1 MRRAGLATALATT
14 LALAAG
20 AASAQPALILEMGGK
35 ADRSFNQA
43 AWEGAE
49 AWKKQTGRPYLEF
62 EIANAAQREMAARRF
77 AEHGANPVV
86 GIGFSQASSIAKV
99 AREFPATQFAIVDAV
114 VDLPNVQSFVYRE
127 HEGSFLVGM
136 LAALA
141 SKTGK
146 VGFVGGQDIPLVR
159 KFLCGYEQGAKY
171 ADPKVELLSSM
182 TGTMPSAWT
191 DPLRG
196 AELAK
201 AQIAQGVD
209 VIFAAAG
216 TTGLGIMQAT
226 RDAGKLAIGVDS
238 NQNHLHPGHI
248 LTSMVKRVDLAV
260 QSAFRGVKPG
270 VTALGLKEGALDYAM
285 DENNA
290 ALVTP
295 SMKAKVEA
303 ARAAIV
309 AGRLVVLDYTVANR
323 CAP

>member
-1 MRRAGLATALATT
+1 MRRALIAAG
-14 LALAAG
+14 LALAASF
-20 AASAQPALILEMGGK
+20 AAAEPALILEMGGK

-49 AWKKQTGRPYLEF
+49 AWKKKTGQPYLEF

-77 AEHGANPVV
+77 AERGANPVV
-86 GIGFSQASSIAKV
+86 GIGFSMASAIAKV
-99 AREFPATQFAIVDAV
+99 AREFPKTQFAIVDAV

-159 KFLCGYEQGAKY
+159 KFLCGYEQGARY
-171 ADPKVELLSSM
+171 ADPKVVLSSSM
-182 TGTMPSAWT
+182 TGTTPSAWT

-201 AQIAQGVD
+201 AQLAQGAD

-226 RDAGKLAIGVDS
+226 RDAGRLAIGVDS
-238 NQNHLHPGHI
+238 NQNHLHPGFI

-260 QSAFRGVKPG
+260 ASAFDGVKPG

-285 DENNA
+285 DEHNA

-295 SMKAKVEA
+295 AMKARVDT

-309 AGRLVVLDYTVANR
+309 AGRLSVVDYTVGGR

>member
-1 MRRAGLATALATT
+1 V
-14 LALAAG
+14 
-20 AASAQPALILEMGGK
+20 SAQPALILEMGGK

-99 AREFPATQFAIVDAV
+99 AREFPATRFAIVDAV

-201 AQIAQGVD
+201 AQIAQGAD

-216 TTGLGIMQAT
+216 TTGLGIMQAA
-226 RDAGKLAIGVDS
+226 RDAGLLAIGVDS

-260 QSAFRGVKPG
+260 LSAFKGVKPG

-295 SMKAKVEA
+295 AMKAKVEA

-323 CAP
+323 CTP

>member
-1 MRRAGLATALATT
+1 MAVLFAFVCS
-14 LALAAG
+14 
-20 AASAQPALILEMGGK
+20 ASVSAEPALILEMGGK

-49 AWKKQTGRPYLEF
+49 AWKKKTGKPYLEF
-62 EIANAAQREMAARRF
+62 EIANAAQRELAARRF
-77 AEHGANPVV
+77 AERGANPVV
-86 GIGFSQASSIAKV
+86 GIGFSMASAIAKV
-99 AREFPATQFAIVDAV
+99 AREFPKTQFAIVDAV

-141 SKTGK
+141 SRTGK

-159 KFLCGYEQGAKY
+159 KFLCGYEQGARY
-171 ADPKVELLSSM
+171 ADPKVVLSSSM
-182 TGTMPSAWT
+182 TGTTPSAWT

-201 AQIAQGVD
+201 AQLAQGAD

-226 RDAGKLAIGVDS
+226 RDAGRLAIGVDS
-238 NQNHLHPGHI
+238 NQNHLHPGFI

-260 QSAFRGVKPG
+260 TSAFDGVKPG
-270 VTALGLKEGALDYAM
+270 VTALGLKEGALDYSM
-285 DENNA
+285 DEHNA

-295 SMKAKVEA
+295 AMKTRVDA

-309 AGRLVVLDYTVANR
+309 AGRIAVVDYTVAGR